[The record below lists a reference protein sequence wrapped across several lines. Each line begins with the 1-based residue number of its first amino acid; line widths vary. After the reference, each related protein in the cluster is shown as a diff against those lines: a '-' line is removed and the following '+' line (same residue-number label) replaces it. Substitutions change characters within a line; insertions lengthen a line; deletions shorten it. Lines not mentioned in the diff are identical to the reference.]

1 MEEHKDSGTELTLQ
15 ECQQRLR
22 ALETAFASAETRAQK
37 YAREQ
42 ENLHLQLQSREKEL
56 HLIQAD
62 YESLRLQKGG
72 FGFKAML
79 ASGMTA
85 TLVGAMLCY
94 LFFRPQ
100 NQYANTFEHFRRENQ
115 FQIEY
120 AIGQGDFVKA
130 EEYLKNSLEK
140 PDYQK
145 IKPEIE
151 MIYKVVSASKRRIHQ
166 D

>member
-1 MEEHKDSGTELTLQ
+1 MEEHKDSASELTLQ

-22 ALETAFASAETRAQK
+22 ALETAFATAETKAQK

-42 ENLHLQLQSREKEL
+42 EVLQLQLQSREKEL

-79 ASGMTA
+79 ASGMAA

-100 NQYANTFEHFRRENQ
+100 SQHASTFEHFRRENQ

-130 EEYLKNSLEK
+130 EEYLKASIEK
-140 PDYQK
+140 PEYQR

-151 MIYKVVSASKRRIHQ
+151 LVYKVISASKRRLQQ